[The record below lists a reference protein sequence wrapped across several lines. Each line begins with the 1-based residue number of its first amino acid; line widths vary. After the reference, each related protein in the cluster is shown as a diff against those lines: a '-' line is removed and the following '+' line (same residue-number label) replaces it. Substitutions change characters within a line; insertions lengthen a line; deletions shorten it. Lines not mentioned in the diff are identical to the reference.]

1 MEIKHVKEYEKP
13 KFSSFQLKT
22 GKILV
27 AGAACLALLCA
38 SSTLQGC
45 ASTTDGEQPEA
56 LLGDPVALD
65 FTDENTNWSSF

>member
-1 MEIKHVKEYEKP
+1 MEVKHVKEYENP
-13 KFSSFQLKT
+13 KFSTFQLKT

-45 ASTTDGEQPEA
+45 RHATVGDIPSIDLSEETPTEQPCE
-56 LLGDPVALD
+56 
-65 FTDENTNWSSF
+65 

>member
-1 MEIKHVKEYEKP
+1 MKIKRVKEYENP
-13 KFSSFQLKT
+13 KFSTFQLKT

-45 ASTTDGEQPEA
+45 ATSIDGDIPSIDLSEETPTEQPCE
-56 LLGDPVALD
+56 
-65 FTDENTNWSSF
+65 

>member
-1 MEIKHVKEYEKP
+1 MEIKHVKKYENQ
-13 KFSSFQLKT
+13 KFSTFQLKT

-45 ASTTDGEQPEA
+45 AITCGEQPEA
-56 LLGDPVALD
+56 LLGEPVALD
-65 FTDENTNWSSF
+65 FTDEDVNGSSF

>member
-45 ASTTDGEQPEA
+45 RHTTDGYIPSIDISEETPTEQPCE
-56 LLGDPVALD
+56 
-65 FTDENTNWSSF
+65 